1 MYRRFQQRFGTAGVI
16 VAVIAL
22 VAALSGTALA
32 AKGALTGK
40 QKKEVEKIAKK
51 YAGKP
56 GAPGAAGTNGTN
68 GTNGKDGAPGPA
80 GKDGTNGTNGT
91 PGAPGTAGKSIVEVD
106 EGPAVCGGKGGVI
119 YEVEGSGNENEVCNG
134 AKGEKGDE
142 GSPWTAGG
150 TLPPGQVETG
160 AFAFAATTADTE
172 GVRVALSFP
181 IPLPSPLPAAK
192 VHWSSEPGFQQTC
205 PGTPENPE
213 PQPGELCVYANFNDF
228 PEEITFEGI
237 CPLNLVMK
245 SECLDENKQGA
256 SVTGAVLLF
265 SPPATDEPEELNT
278 AGSGAF
284 AVRAPL
290 AP

>member
-56 GAPGAAGTNGTN
+56 GAPGAPGANGAN
-68 GTNGKDGAPGPA
+68 GSNGKDGAPGAP
-80 GKDGTNGTNGT
+80 GEDGTDGEDGEDGTD
-91 PGAPGTAGKSIVEVD
+91 GKSLVEVD

-134 AKGEKGDE
+134 AKGEQGED

-160 AFAFAATTADTE
+160 AWAFAATTADTE
-172 GVRVALSFP
+172 GVRMALSFA
-181 IPLPSPLPAAK
+181 IPLAAPVDGAN
-192 VHWSSEPGFQQTC
+192 VHWAGEPDFTQVC
-205 PGTPENPE
+205 PGTAENPHPE
-213 PQPGELCVYANFNDF
+213 PGDLCVYANFNDF
-228 PEEITFEGI
+228 PEEVSFEGI
-237 CPLNLVMK
+237 CPLDVVIQG
-245 SECLDENKQGA
+245 ECLDEEKTGA
-256 SVTGAVLLF
+256 STTGAVLVF
-265 SPPATDEPEELNT
+265 STPTSSDPELNT
-278 AGSGAF
+278 ASSGAF
-284 AVRAPL
+284 AVRAPE

>member
-22 VAALSGTALA
+22 VVALSGTALA

-56 GAPGAAGTNGTN
+56 GAPGAPGVNGTN
-68 GTNGKDGAPGPA
+68 GSNGKDGAPGAP
-80 GKDGTNGTNGT
+80 GEDGTDGEDGEDGTD
-91 PGAPGTAGKSIVEVD
+91 GKSLVEVD

-142 GSPWTAGG
+142 GSPWTDGG
-150 TLPPGQVETG
+150 TLPPGEMETG
-160 AFAFAATTADTE
+160 AWAFAATTADTE

-181 IPLPSPLPAAK
+181 IPLPAPISAAN
-192 VHWSSEPGFQQTC
+192 VHWAGDPGFQQVC
-205 PGTPENPE
+205 PGTVENPK
-213 PQPGELCVYANFNDF
+213 PAAGDLCVYANFNDF
-228 PEEITFEGI
+228 PEEVSFEGV
-237 CPLNLVMK
+237 CPLNLIIK
-245 SECLDENKQGA
+245 AECIDEEKTGA
-256 SVTGAVLLF
+256 STTGAVLVF
-265 SPPATDEPEELNT
+265 STPTSSDPELNT

-284 AVRAPL
+284 AVRAPE

>member
-56 GAPGAAGTNGTN
+56 GAPGAPGANGTN
-68 GTNGKDGAPGPA
+68 GSNGKDGAPGAPGEDGTDGA
-80 GKDGTNGTNGT
+80 PGDDGTNG
-91 PGAPGTAGKSIVEVD
+91 KSLVEVD

-134 AKGEKGDE
+134 AKGEQGDE

-150 TLPPGQVETG
+150 TLPPGEVETG
-160 AFAFAATTADTE
+160 AWAFAATTADTE
-172 GVRVALSFP
+172 GVRVPLSFP
-181 IPLPSPLPAAK
+181 IPLPGNLPATN
-192 VHWSSEPGFQQTC
+192 VHWTGDAGFGADCGNYEDPNPKPGH
-205 PGTPENPE
+205 
-213 PQPGELCVYANFNDF
+213 LCVYDGLEF
-228 PEEITFEGI
+228 PEEMTFEGI
-237 CPLNLVMK
+237 CPVNVFIPG
-245 SECLDENKQGA
+245 ECIEEGHHGA
-256 SVTGAVLLF
+256 SAEGAVLVF
-265 SPPATDEPEELNT
+265 STPATDEPPEIST
-278 AGSGAF
+278 AGNGSF
-284 AVRAPL
+284 AVRAPE